1 MRINL
6 DAWFRRGADPEPVPP
21 ASAAPGL
28 SASAAPGL
36 PASAAPVR
44 NVQERVVDSVP
55 VTYME
60 SAIPEVD
67 SAYGYG
73 HLDGRRGVPPENF
86 RGFIRHTVDGEGI
99 ERRLAELQADE
110 QALRQRAA
118 DVRQRRSDLAAGTE
132 TLRALREREA
142 HWTAE
147 VRDAEAV
154 LAEAEASARQHERGS
169 YGHALM
175 YLGAGALFVFGA
187 VVMTRKIVAD
197 ALQLTGH
204 RFLGLMD
211 ESWVFAAGLAMI
223 SIVLKPAYDRL
234 VEKPFWNGR
243 EKPFLAVIL
252 LLTIGSLGTL
262 WVLGEFRAEAY
273 GDQQRLLI
281 IQQAEGLS
289 DAEKLTRITALQE
302 TMLESELA
310 TLSFV
315 LSGLLFATAGAV
327 TLSIGTRYLRSA
339 LHERRPAR
347 KRVLWS
353 EKVLKDAQGARM
365 AAVAALAAHAE
376 GQERVRAIAVDDVPA
391 AELEARADAVAE
403 QRRELSARFV
413 AARQHRLLHL
423 YDDGYE
429 LGGLAR
435 VAVEVD
441 EARAAAAAPRRRK
454 RPRPFIALRRAIR
467 ERALTPETL
476 N

>member
-1 MRINL
+1 MRININ
-6 DAWFRRGADPEPVPP
+6 AWFRRGARSEPAPAPAPAPP
-21 ASAAPGL
+21 APAAP
-28 SASAAPGL
+28 ARD
-36 PASAAPVR
+36 VT
-44 NVQERVVDSVP
+44 ERIVDSVP
-55 VTYME
+55 VTYMD
-60 SAIPEVD
+60 SPIPEVD
-67 SAYGYG
+67 SSFGYG

-86 RGFIRHTVDGEGI
+86 RGFIHHTVDGEGI

-118 DVRQRRSDLAAGTE
+118 EVRQRRADLAAGTE

-142 HWTAE
+142 HWTGE
-147 VRDAEAV
+147 VRAAEAA
-154 LAEAEASARQHERGS
+154 LRMAEESARQHERGS
-169 YGHALM
+169 YGHAAM
-175 YLGAGALFVFGA
+175 YLLAGALFVFGD

-234 VEKPFWNGR
+234 VEKPFWQGK
-243 EKPFLAVIL
+243 EKRFLAVIL
-252 LLTIGSLGTL
+252 LLAAGALWTL

-273 GDQQRLLI
+273 GEQQRLI
-281 IQQAEGLS
+281 ILQQMEGMP
-289 DAEKLTRITALQE
+289 DATKLQE
-302 TMLESELA
+302 ITKIQERMLGSKLA

-327 TLSIGTRYLRSA
+327 TLSIGTRYLRNA

-347 KRVLWS
+347 KRV
-353 EKVLKDAQGARM
+353 AQGEQVLTGARD
-365 AAVAALAAHAE
+365 ARASAVADIAAHGE
-376 GQERVRAIAVDDVPA
+376 QQERLRALAVDDPPA
-391 AELEARADAVAE
+391 AELETRADAVAE
-403 QRRELSARFV
+403 QRREMAAMFV
-413 AARQHRLLHL
+413 ASRQQRLRHL

-435 VAVEVD
+435 RTAED
-441 EARAAAAAPRRRK
+441 EEARAARPRRK
-454 RPRPFIALRRAIR
+454 RPRPFVALRRAIR
-467 ERALTPETL
+467 ERALTSETL